1 MFAKPKPSPKA
12 ALDDSPLSPRSRKV
26 AKSGRL
32 KDILPPVQ
40 SKSPAK
46 PKTSA
51 IARALAEQPDG
62 VDVAALAALELE
74 HTEFRKLR
82 DMPIAEAPFLPA
94 LVTQA
99 ELQQLHED
107 GIALS
112 RRYNELGMS
121 CLGASSDVALE
132 CLQRALSIAPKT
144 SEMVA
149 TSLSNLG
156 VCCSHRGERA
166 ASMRHL
172 LKAARSDGRMPSAFR
187 ARIRLNLCAALN
199 AQGAHADA
207 LIHAEDAA
215 AQLDVEIVRAAQGS
229 TYQGSRDDDDEA
241 AAEEGARV
249 TEAVEELAALRAVA
263 LHNCCACHEF
273 LGQYTA
279 ALTQARR
286 ALRLAE
292 KALPE
297 GDSLLERLRSVE
309 EAVSGRQRE
318 QLVRAGKPADG
329 SWDARLSA
337 SDGDLHGKS
346 KGKGRALAA
355 VGSSPPPRRALRR
368 RDTTTLVAAL
378 MQPTAA
384 ARAAAVAKLPP
395 LPPPPPAR
403 KPLRASPAADRM
415 PASPPKGRSSRS
427 SLSPLKATPSKKQ
440 QQQQRKAPP
449 SRTPTKPLSTS
460 PSVPLPSKPPTKPGA
475 ADRAALADAMAFPER
490 LQPLVKVQATA
501 RGKIARNEVRRR
513 RDAHAK
519 DAQAAGGGTAPAAA
533 PAAAPLAH
541 LHDRLEEGR
550 MLTAAEM
557 AELRAQAETAGG
569 AAAAPPPLAHL
580 QERLEEGRMLTEAEM
595 AELRA
600 AA

>member
-1 MFAKPKPSPKA
+1 
-12 ALDDSPLSPRSRKV
+12 
-26 AKSGRL
+26 
-32 KDILPPVQ
+32 
-40 SKSPAK
+40 
-46 PKTSA
+46 
-51 IARALAEQPDG
+51 
-62 VDVAALAALELE
+62 
-74 HTEFRKLR
+74 
-82 DMPIAEAPFLPA
+82 MPIAEAPFLPA

-156 VCCSHRGERA
+156 VCCSHRGERS
-166 ASMRHL
+166 ASMRDL

-241 AAEEGARV
+241 AAEEGASV
-249 TEAVEELAALRAVA
+249 TEAVEELAALRAIA

-297 GDSLLERLRSVE
+297 GDSLLERLRSV
-309 EAVSGRQRE
+309 
-318 QLVRAGKPADG
+318 
-329 SWDARLSA
+329 RLAASA
-337 SDGDLHGKS
+337 SSSSARG
-346 KGKGRALAA
+346 
-355 VGSSPPPRRALRR
+355 SPPTDRGTRGSRPRTATSMARRRARGE
-368 RDTTTLVAAL
+368 
-378 MQPTAA
+378 PC
-384 ARAAAVAKLPP
+384 
-395 LPPPPPAR
+395 
-403 KPLRASPAADRM
+403 
-415 PASPPKGRSSRS
+415 
-427 SLSPLKATPSKKQ
+427 
-440 QQQQRKAPP
+440 PP
-449 SRTPTKPLSTS
+449 SAP
-460 PSVPLPSKPPTKPGA
+460 
-475 ADRAALADAMAFPER
+475 
-490 LQPLVKVQATA
+490 
-501 RGKIARNEVRRR
+501 RRR
-513 RDAHAK
+513 RAARSADA
-519 DAQAAGGGTAPAAA
+519 TRTSSP
-533 PAAAPLAH
+533 
-541 LHDRLEEGR
+541 R
-550 MLTAAEM
+550 
-557 AELRAQAETAGG
+557 
-569 AAAAPPPLAHL
+569 
-580 QERLEEGRMLTEAEM
+580 
-595 AELRA
+595 
-600 AA
+600 